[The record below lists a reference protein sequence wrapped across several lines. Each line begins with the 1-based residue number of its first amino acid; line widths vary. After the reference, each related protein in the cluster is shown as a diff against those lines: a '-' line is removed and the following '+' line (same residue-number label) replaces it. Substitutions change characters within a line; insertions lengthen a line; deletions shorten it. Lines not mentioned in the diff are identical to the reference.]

1 MAETSYQGLEVL
13 SFWSD
18 RGRVEIPF
26 IKITVSTFL
35 EKKMKIRL

>member
-1 MAETSYQGLEVL
+1 MAETSYQVLEVL
-13 SFWSD
+13 SFWGN
-18 RGRVEIPF
+18 RGKVEIPF